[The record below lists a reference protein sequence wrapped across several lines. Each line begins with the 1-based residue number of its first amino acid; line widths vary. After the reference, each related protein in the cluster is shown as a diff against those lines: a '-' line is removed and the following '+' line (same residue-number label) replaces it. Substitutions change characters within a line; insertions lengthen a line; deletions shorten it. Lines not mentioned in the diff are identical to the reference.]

1 MRVASKIAVV
11 AAAAATALGV
21 GLGPAL
27 ADPPSGTVPALTSIV
42 GVGSNTTALVMD
54 AMSTGYNATK
64 PADDLWSWDAVNPVT
79 GATGQTIETKGT
91 SKSDTTCDI
100 ARPDGSGAG
109 VTALSTTK
117 TDGGQPCINYA
128 RSSSPPS
135 ATSPAGLV
143 FVGMAK
149 DAVTWVTTTAATGA
163 PKTLD
168 ETQLHNIYSAN
179 TGKCL
184 TWKDVGGT
192 STDPIVPGLPQTSS
206 GTRSFFLAAIDV
218 TTPGTCTVNGEINIP
233 SDPNNPVLLEENT
246 GVSGTASGKTC
257 TSADWAACTT
267 GNAYWFANNANAL
280 YPYSAADWIAQAA
293 APAGGGHTT
302 PLFGHGVVTEPG
314 EISGVSPITAG
325 SPDTISTAFTTG
337 TATKV
342 FTRVV
347 YNVVPNVGTTSA
359 PKIAAGAITDIF
371 GPKGYICSSSGTTTL
386 KSYGF
391 LPLGSLC
398 GFLTAG

>member
-11 AAAAATALGV
+11 AAAAATALAV

-27 ADPPSGTVPALTSIV
+27 ADPPKGVTPGIDSVV

-54 AMSTGYNATK
+54 AISTSYNATK
-64 PADDLWSWDAVNPVT
+64 PKNFLFSWDAVNPTT
-79 GATGQTIETKGT
+79 GATGDTIVTKGT
-91 SKSDTTCDI
+91 SGTDTTCAI

-117 TDGGQPCINYA
+117 TDDGQPCINFA

-143 FVGMAK
+143 YVGFAK
-149 DAVTWVTTTAATGA
+149 DAVTWVTTTHATGT
-163 PKTLD
+163 PKSLTAA
-168 ETQLHNIYSAN
+168 QLNKIYSAN
-179 TGKCL
+179 TGHCL
-184 TWKDVGGT
+184 NWKDVGGT
-192 STDPIVPGLPQTSS
+192 STAAIEPALPQTSS
-206 GTRSFFLAAIDV
+206 GTRSFFLAAIGV
-218 TTPGTCTVNGEINIP
+218 TTPGTCTTNGEIDVP
-233 SDPNNPVLLEENT
+233 GDPNNPVLLEENT
-246 GVSGTASGKTC
+246 GVSVGGTSS
-257 TSADWAACTT
+257 SAQT
-267 GNAYWFANNANAL
+267 GNEYFFAHNPNAI

-293 APAGGGHTT
+293 APAGGGHTSAS
-302 PLFGHGVVTEPG
+302 FGHGVVTEPG
-314 EISGVSPITAG
+314 AISGVSPIRAG
-325 SPDTISTAFTTG
+325 TPDTIAAGFTTG
-337 TATKV
+337 TATEV

-347 YNVVPNVGTTSA
+347 YNVVPNVGTTSDPA
-359 PKIAAGAITDIF
+359 IAAGAITTIF
-371 GPKGYICSSSGTTTL
+371 GPKGVVCSDTTIV

>member
-1 MRVASKIAVV
+1 MEGFMRVASKIAVV

-27 ADPPSGTVPALTSIV
+27 ADPPAGVVPALTSVV
-42 GVGSNTTALVMD
+42 GVGSQTTQGVLDNISNAYD
-54 AMSTGYNATK
+54 AKK
-64 PADDLWSWDAVNPVT
+64 PANDLYSWDAINPTT
-79 GATGQTIETKGT
+79 GATGDTIETKG
-91 SKSDTTCDI
+91 KSSTDTTCDI

-135 ATSPAGLV
+135 STSPTGLV
-143 FVGMAK
+143 YVGFAK
-149 DAVTWVTTTAATGA
+149 DAVTWVTTTKATGT
-163 PKTLD
+163 PKTL
-168 ETQLHNIYSAN
+168 TAAQLNAIYSAN

-192 STDPIVPGLPQTSS
+192 SAAAIVPALPQTSS
-206 GTRSFFLAAIDV
+206 GTRTFFLAAIGV
-218 TTPGTCTVNGEINIP
+218 TTPGTCTVNGEIDIP

-246 GVSGTASGKTC
+246 GVSVGGTTDKAV
-257 TSADWAACTT
+257 T
-267 GNAYWFANNANAL
+267 GNAYFFAHNANAL
-280 YPYSAADWIAQAA
+280 FPYSAADWIAQAA
-293 APAGGGHTT
+293 KPAGGAHTT
-302 PLFGHGVVTEPG
+302 TSFGHGVVTEPG

-325 SPDTISTAFTTG
+325 SPDVISTPFTTG

-347 YNVVPNVGTTSA
+347 YNVVPNVGTTA
-359 PKIAAGAITDIF
+359 DPKIATGPITTIF
-371 GPKGYICSSSGTTTL
+371 GPKGVVCGDTTII
-386 KSYGF
+386 KSWGF